1 MYRWLVF
8 IHVLAALTFFL
19 AHGASAA
26 VAFRLKKERELARI
40 QAVLD
45 ASATSLNVFF
55 ISLLV
60 LLVAGIAAGFVG
72 HWWKFAWIW
81 VSLGLFVA
89 IAIWMGVY
97 SGRSYRPLRK
107 AAGMPYMDDSK
118 QMPAV
123 APASEAEI
131 AAILDRTNP
140 VLLAGVSYGLT
151 AVIVWLMMFKP
162 F

>member
-1 MYRWLVF
+1 MYTWLKF

-26 VAFRLKKERELARI
+26 VAFRLKKERDLARI

-60 LLVAGIAAGFVG
+60 LLAAGIAAGFVG
-72 HWWKFAWIW
+72 RWWRFGWIW
-81 VSLGLFVA
+81 MSIGLFMA

-107 AAGMPYMDDSK
+107 AAGMPYMDGSK

-131 AAILDRTNP
+131 TEILDRTNP